1 MKLWLARQ
9 SWGGLFLFCERPV
22 KDSDISDWYSPISGM
37 KLQID
42 DNFYPSVTYENSP
55 RRMELIFDVN
65 GL

>member
-9 SWGGLFLFCERPV
+9 SWGGLFLFGERPV

-37 KLQID
+37 EFQID
-42 DNFYPSVTYENSP
+42 DNFYPTVTYENSP